1 MTWRRVKVSEFLTER
16 SDRFSPDEANA
27 LGLQRVGKID
37 FSGNI
42 HLVSDKSTK
51 TGMILVKKGDLLI
64 SGINAEKGAVA
75 IYDFEEDALAT
86 IHYSSYTFDRRKIN
100 ITFLKWFL
108 KSPAFKGILNS
119 NVGSG
124 IKTEIKPKRFLAL
137 EMYLPEPEEQVKIVN
152 HIQAIDGEIAELQS
166 LAQSNESLVT
176 TLRQAILTEAVQG
189 KLTAQWRKENPNQ
202 EPASE
207 LLKRIAAEKAWLIKE
222 KKISKEKPLP
232 PIKAEEVPYEVP
244 EGWVWCRLGEVIRF
258 MAYGTSQK
266 TDDNSNNVPV
276 LRMGNITTN
285 GNLIYSNLKYIN
297 PDHKDLPK
305 LYLEDG
311 DIVFNRT
318 NSFELVGKSGVFN
331 QGGNQYTLAS
341 YLIKVTLFTKYVDS
355 HYVNNY
361 IISPICRQT
370 QIEPNITAQTNQA
383 NFSGSKLK
391 EVLFPICPL
400 LEQRAIVQK
409 INTLMAYCNE
419 LEQQVQQSKADLDL
433 LMQAVLGEVFGT
445 ENQALGSKAT
455 NKTQLS
461 GKETLMPKDITQTIY
476 EGNALNMELLEI
488 LLQQPGGKIA
498 AVNLW
503 KMSKY
508 QKDIDAF
515 YEALKREVEENKTIK
530 EADEKGWLELVA
542 S

>member
-1 MTWRRVKVSEFLTER
+1 MTWKKVKVSEFLTER
-16 SDRFSPDEANA
+16 TDRFSPDEANT

-42 HLVSDKSTK
+42 HLVSDKSTR

-86 IHYSSYTFDRRKIN
+86 IHYSSYTYDARKIN

-137 EMYLPEPEEQVKIVN
+137 EMYLPELEEQAKIVN
-152 HIQAIDGEIAELQS
+152 HIQAIEGEIAELQS
-166 LAQSNESLVT
+166 LAQGNESLVT

-189 KLTAQWRKENPNQ
+189 QLTAQWRRDNPNQ

-207 LLKRIAAEKAWLIKE
+207 LLKRIAAEKARLIKE
-222 KKISKEKPLP
+222 KKIKKENPLS
-232 PIKAEEVPYEVP
+232 PITAEEMPYEVP
-244 EGWVWCRLGEVIRF
+244 QGWVWCRLGEVASHSLGKMLDQNKNKGIKRPYLRNINVRWF
-258 MAYGTSQK
+258 DFSL
-266 TDDNSNNVPV
+266 DD
-276 LRMGNITTN
+276 
-285 GNLIYSNLKYIN
+285 
-297 PDHKDLPK
+297 
-305 LYLEDG
+305 
-311 DIVFNRT
+311 
-318 NSFELVGKSGVFN
+318 
-331 QGGNQYTLAS
+331 
-341 YLIKVTLFTKYVDS
+341 
-355 HYVNNY
+355 
-361 IISPICRQT
+361 
-370 QIEPNITAQTNQA
+370 
-383 NFSGSKLK
+383 LK
-391 EVLFPICPL
+391 EMPFEEKEIDKYTIQKGDLVLCEGGYPGRGAIWRNDETMMFQKALHRVRFIEGFVLADYFLYYLFLKDSDRSIEEYFTGAGIQHLTGNSLGKIKLPL
-400 LEQRAIVQK
+400 PPLQEQHAIVQK
-409 INTLMAYCNE
+409 VNTLLACCDE

-445 ENQALGSKAT
+445 AHQALGSKAT
-455 NKTQLS
+455 ETRLS
-461 GKETLMPKDITQTIY
+461 EKATLIPNDITQPIY
-476 EGNALNMELLEI
+476 EGNVLNMELLEI
-488 LLQQPGGKIA
+488 LQQQPGGKIA

-515 YEALKREVEENKTIK
+515 YEALKREVEEKKTIK
-530 EADEKGWLELVA
+530 EAAEKGWLELVA